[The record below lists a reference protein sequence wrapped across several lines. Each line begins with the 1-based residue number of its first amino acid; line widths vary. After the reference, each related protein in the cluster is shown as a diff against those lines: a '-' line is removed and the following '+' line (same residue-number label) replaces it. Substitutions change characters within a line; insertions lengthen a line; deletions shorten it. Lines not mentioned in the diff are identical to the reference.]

1 MRLKRWTRRTKFLND
16 VFTTVDKA
24 LGANHSI
31 HMIEVRQTTRFSTW
45 LAGLR
50 DERARARILK
60 RLDRAGKGNLGD
72 VAPVGNGVS
81 EMRIHYGP
89 GYRLYFVQVGS
100 QLVVLLCGGDKSRQD
115 SDIAEAKAM
124 LSEGIGC

>member
-1 MRLKRWTRRTKFLND
+1 
-16 VFTTVDKA
+16 
-24 LGANHSI
+24 
-31 HMIEVRQTTRFSTW
+31 MIEVRQTTRFSTW

-60 RLDRAGKGNLGD
+60 RLDRARNGNLGD

-100 QLVVLLCGGDKSRQD
+100 QLVVLLCGGDKSSQD
-115 SDIAEAKAM
+115 GDIAEARAM
-124 LSEGIGC
+124 LAEGIGC